1 MRSIGGELAASFVSY
16 RTYGLT
22 IVEQA
27 KGAIMNL
34 HGFHNVLLRNLP
46 PNVIDRLEL
55 VKVKLPTEKEIEYP
69 GNEIRHL
76 FFIEDGMASMT
87 TTFLDGSQVEIGVA
101 GYESVLGASSMLGTH
116 RSLNRVY
123 MQIEGWGYQ
132 SKMALG
138 VEEFAR
144 HGDFHDLV
152 LRYTQALFI
161 QSSQTAGCNA
171 RHSIQQRLARWLLL
185 CDERI
190 GGKPLLL
197 SQEFIAQMLGNR
209 RTSVSVEAGK
219 LQKLGLIR
227 YKRGKVEILDREGLQ
242 RKSCEC
248 YRVVRDYLVSYA
260 EGGGSGPAT

>member
-1 MRSIGGELAASFVSY
+1 MDP
-16 RTYGLT
+16 
-22 IVEQA
+22 
-27 KGAIMNL
+27 
-34 HGFHNVLLRNLP
+34 HGFRNVLLRNLP
-46 PNVIDRLEL
+46 PAVVERLLL
-55 VKVKLPTEKEIEYP
+55 VKVNLPTEKEIEYP

-76 FFIEDGMASMT
+76 YFLEDGMASMT

-101 GYESVLGASSMLGTH
+101 GFESVLGASALLGTH

-123 MQIEGWGYQ
+123 MQIEGWGYK

-138 VEEFAR
+138 LDEFAR
-144 HGDFHDLV
+144 HGNFHDLV

-171 RHSIQQRLARWLLL
+171 RHSVQQRLARWLLL
-185 CDERI
+185 CDERM

-197 SQEFIAQMLGNR
+197 SQEFIAEMLGNQ

-219 LQKLGLIR
+219 LQKLGLIH
-227 YKRGKVEILDREGLQ
+227 YTRGRLEITDREGLL

-248 YRVVRDYLVSYA
+248 FRAVRDYLVSYEETGA
-260 EGGGSGPAT
+260 DRPSV